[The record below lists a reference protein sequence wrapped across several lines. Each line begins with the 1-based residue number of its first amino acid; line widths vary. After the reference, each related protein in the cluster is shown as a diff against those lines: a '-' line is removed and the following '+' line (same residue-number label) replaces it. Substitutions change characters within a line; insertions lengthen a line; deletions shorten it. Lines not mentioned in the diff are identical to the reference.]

1 MIARFAVELDI
12 DAQFQLVHPFVMNLY
27 MRVVAPLGCA
37 FYALYFPK
45 DQTHQRYKKN
55 NRPNIKG

>member
-37 FYALYFPK
+37 FYALYFPNLCK
-45 DQTHQRYKKN
+45 
-55 NRPNIKG
+55 